1 MIRQVSVPAAEY
13 VYLNGIEQYM
23 KEIQIKETIPE
34 HIEHVMKILYDNEV
48 VEAQR
53 EYELNER
60 IKIKKQSNARL
71 LNELIELNDYCICGI
86 KRKIS
91 EVD

>member
-71 LNELIELNDYCICGI
+71 LYELNDDCICGI